1 LQRGTTMNRITLSI
15 LDYKRIYK
23 SINKAEE
30 SKSIS
35 EQEAQSLAKE
45 LEQAKI
51 IMPEEMPDDIVTMNS
66 VVKITFLK
74 TEKQVKV
81 KIVYPSEANLKE
93 NLISIFSPVAAA
105 LIGYKM
111 GDTID
116 WIVPSGPTQI
126 RIDEIIYQPE
136 AAGDFDL

>member
-1 LQRGTTMNRITLSI
+1 MNRIILSI
-15 LDYKRIYK
+15 LDYKRIYN
-23 SINKAEE
+23 SINEAVE